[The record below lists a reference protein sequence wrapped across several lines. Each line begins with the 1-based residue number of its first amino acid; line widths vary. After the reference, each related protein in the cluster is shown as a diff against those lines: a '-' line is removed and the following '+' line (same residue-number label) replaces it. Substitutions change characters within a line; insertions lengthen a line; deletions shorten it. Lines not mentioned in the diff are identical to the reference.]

1 MAGAAT
7 DGDVLGARGS
17 SANGPMAGIVC
28 LTVYA
33 RTRVNNVP
41 WPISC
46 ERNVHLCRRAARI

>member
-17 SANGPMAGIVC
+17 SANGPMAGSDG

-33 RTRVNNVP
+33 STRVKARVVP
-41 WPISC
+41 FALRCLIPYLSPKS
-46 ERNVHLCRRAARI
+46 V